1 MTSFKE
7 KLIIGA
13 LDDLIP
19 DIEVTAPIKPE
30 SIKVKAIFNE
40 MAGFMDMGN
49 MKGIVEKIT
58 NVIIFSI
65 EKSPDEEQKAR
76 RLLERIKIIIE
87 ST

>member
-1 MTSFKE
+1 MSFKE

-13 LDDLIP
+13 LEDLIP

-30 SIKVKAIFNE
+30 SIKVKAIFSE
-40 MAGFMDMGN
+40 MTGFMDMGN

-76 RLLERIKIIIE
+76 RLLERMKLIIE